1 MHPDTTAMIT
11 LEVLRTKIISIEADA
26 TVVVTFQG
34 DQILVHV
41 TYVDCACE
49 MQQYLMNVLPKMIG
63 YQFFHSVQFI
73 YW

>member
-1 MHPDTTAMIT
+1 MIT

-34 DQILVHV
+34 NQISVHI

-49 MQQYLMNVLPKMIG
+49 MQQYLRNVLTKMIG
-63 YQFFHSVQFI
+63 YQFFHPVQFI